1 MHNYK
6 FQTIILVLLSFV
18 LGNNEFLVMGVLS
31 NISKTYQVPIANVGL
46 LVTAFG
52 LIYTNHHLFSW

>member
-6 FQTIILVLLSFV
+6 FQTAILVLLSFV

-31 NISKTYQVPIANVGL
+31 NYWKIDYKMN
-46 LVTAFG
+46 
-52 LIYTNHHLFSW
+52 